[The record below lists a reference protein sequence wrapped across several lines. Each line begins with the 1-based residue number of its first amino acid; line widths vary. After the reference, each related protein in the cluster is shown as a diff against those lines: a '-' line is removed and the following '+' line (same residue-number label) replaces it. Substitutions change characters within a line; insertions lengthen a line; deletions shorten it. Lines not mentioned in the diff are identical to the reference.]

1 MNEEGFRKYLLKNKV
16 EEESVQEYLMLLRE
30 FQEFLRKKQ
39 ISIESTPEGKI
50 IDYTDYLVSKKNEN
64 ILEFLRALIS
74 YSNFI
79 ENYDYIIEIIDIAEA
94 YNAMDNL
101 YLRIGDEFREE
112 IRDEIF
118 SNLDI
123 PPLGVHP
130 DKKPAFT
137 EEIMKRMEAKI
148 GEEKAIK
155 LLAPCLHGR
164 PVEPIKSDR
173 EDFLRLNDIDEF
185 LKLKRTELIER
196 LEKHQKEG
204 TLEYAQYID
213 KDVVEFVKNNP
224 KISPGKREG
233 NKIITTKIPYQ
244 VKRHLATD
252 DEKMKR
258 YYSCYCS
265 WVRGAMKKGEE
276 KEISSNF
283 CHCSAGFIMQ
293 YWEIIFDQPVKV
305 EPVETALT
313 GALMCK
319 FAVDI
324 PEEYQKRKTNT

>member
-1 MNEEGFRKYLLKNKV
+1 MKEEDFRNYLVKNKV
-16 EEESVQEYLMLLRE
+16 GEEGIQEYIVLLKL
-30 FQEFLRKKQ
+30 FQEFLNKEK
-39 ISIESTPEGKI
+39 INIDTIPEGKI
-50 IDYTDYLVSKKNEN
+50 NEYTENLVNNKSERV
-64 ILEFLRALIS
+64 LDFLRALIS
-74 YSNFI
+74 YSNFTK
-79 ENYDYIIEIIDIAEA
+79 NYDYIIEIIDIAEA

-137 EEIMKRMEAKI
+137 EEIMKRMEEKI

-164 PVEPIKSDR
+164 PIEPIKSDR
-173 EDFLRLNDIDEF
+173 EDFLRLKDIDEF
-185 LKLKRTELIER
+185 LKLKRSELIKR

-224 KISPGKREG
+224 SISPGIRKG
-233 NKIITTKIPYQ
+233 NKIIATKIPYQ
-244 VKRHLATD
+244 VKRHLTTD

-276 KEISSNF
+276 KEISTNF

-305 EPVETALT
+305 EPFETALSGSLLCT
-313 GALMCK
+313 
-319 FAVDI
+319 FEIDI
-324 PEEYQKRKTNT
+324 PEEFQK

>member
-1 MNEEGFRKYLLKNKV
+1 MNEEGFRDYLLENKID
-16 EEESVQEYLMLLRE
+16 EKEVQEYFVLLKE
-30 FQEFLRKKQ
+30 FQEFLNKES
-39 ISIESTPEGKI
+39 ISIDSIPEGKI
-50 IDYTDYLVSKKNEN
+50 IEYTEYLVGKENKK
-64 ILEFLRALIS
+64 ILELLRALIS

-79 ENYDYIIEIIDIAEA
+79 ENYDHIIEIIDIAEA

-112 IRDEIF
+112 IREEIF

-123 PPLGVHP
+123 PPLGIHP

-164 PVEPIKSDR
+164 PIEPIKKDR
-173 EDFLRLNDIDEF
+173 EDFYRLNDIDKF
-185 LKLKRTELIER
+185 LSLKRTELIER

-213 KDVVEFVKNNP
+213 KNVVEFVKNNP
-224 KISPGKREG
+224 TISPGKREG

-244 VKRHLATD
+244 VKRHLSTD

-305 EPVETALT
+305 EPVETALS
-313 GALMCK
+313 GALLCT
-319 FAVDI
+319 FEIDI
-324 PEEYQKRKTNT
+324 PEEFQKQQE

>member
-1 MNEEGFRKYLLKNKV
+1 MKENGFKEYLLNNKIEEGIIDKYLG
-16 EEESVQEYLMLLRE
+16 LLGK
-30 FQEFLRKKQ
+30 FSEFLKKEG
-39 ISIESTPEGKI
+39 ISIDSIPEGKI
-50 IDYTDYLVSKKNEN
+50 IVYTENLVNNKNKE
-64 ILEFLRALIS
+64 ILDFLRALIS

-101 YLRIGDEFREE
+101 YLRIGDEFRED
-112 IRDEIF
+112 IRNEIF
-118 SNLDI
+118 KNLEI
-123 PPLGVHP
+123 PSLGMHP

-137 EEIMKRMEAKI
+137 KEIMKRMEAKI
-148 GEEKAIK
+148 GEEKTIK

-164 PVEPIKSDR
+164 PIEPIKKDR
-173 EDFLRLNDIDEF
+173 EDFLRLKDIDEF
-185 LKLKRTELIER
+185 LKLKRNELIKR

-213 KDVVEFVKNNP
+213 KDVVEFIKNNP
-224 KISPGKREG
+224 TISPGIRKG
-233 NKIITTKIPYQ
+233 NKIIATKIPYQ
-244 VKRHLATD
+244 AKRHLTTD
-252 DEKMKR
+252 DEKMKK

-276 KEISSNF
+276 KEISTNF

-305 EPVETALT
+305 EPVETALSGSELCT
-313 GALMCK
+313 
-319 FAVDI
+319 FEIDI
-324 PEEYQKRKTNT
+324 PKDFQK

>member
-1 MNEEGFRKYLLKNKV
+1 MNEEGFRDYLVENKIDEKRVEEYFALLK
-16 EEESVQEYLMLLRE
+16 EL
-30 FQEFLRKKQ
+30 QEFLSKE
-39 ISIESTPEGKI
+39 SINIDSIPEGKI
-50 IDYTDYLVSKKNEN
+50 IEYTEYLVSNKDER
-64 ILEFLRALIS
+64 ILELLRALIS
-74 YSNFI
+74 YSNFK
-79 ENYDYIIEIIDIAEA
+79 EKYDYIVEIIDVAEA

-123 PPLGVHP
+123 PPLGIHP

-164 PVEPIKSDR
+164 PIEPIKKDR
-173 EDFLRLNDIDEF
+173 DDFYRLNDIDNF
-185 LKLKRTELIER
+185 LSLKRTELIER

-224 KISPGKREG
+224 TISPGIREG

-244 VKRHLATD
+244 VKRHLTTD

-305 EPVETALT
+305 EPVETALI
-313 GALMCK
+313 GALLCT
-319 FAVDI
+319 FEIDI
-324 PEEYQKRKTNT
+324 PEEFQK

>member
-1 MNEEGFRKYLLKNKV
+1 MKEEDFGNYLLNNNIG
-16 EEESVQEYLMLLRE
+16 EETIQDYISLLKL
-30 FQEFLRKKQ
+30 FQEFLNKEK
-39 ISIESTPEGKI
+39 ININTIPEGKI
-50 IDYTDYLVSKKNEN
+50 NKYTEHLVGNKSEKV
-64 ILEFLRALIS
+64 LEFLRALIS

-118 SNLDI
+118 SNIDI

-137 EEIMKRMEAKI
+137 EEVMKRMEEKI
-148 GEEKAIK
+148 GEEKTIK

-164 PVEPIKSDR
+164 PIEPIKKDR

-185 LKLKRTELIER
+185 LKLKRSELIER

-213 KDVVEFVKNNP
+213 NDVVEFVKSNP
-224 KISPGKREG
+224 SISPGIRDG
-233 NKIITTKIPYQ
+233 NKIIATKIPYQ
-244 VKRHLATD
+244 VKRHLTTK

-276 KEISSNF
+276 GKISTNF

-293 YWEIIFDQPVKV
+293 YWEIIFDQPVTV
-305 EPVETALT
+305 EPAGTALSGSLLCT
-313 GALMCK
+313 
-319 FAVDI
+319 FEIDI
-324 PEEYQKRKTNT
+324 PEEFQK

>member
-1 MNEEGFRKYLLKNKV
+1 MNEEGFRKYLLENKV
-16 EEESVQEYLMLLRE
+16 EDEILQGYFVLLRE
-30 FQEFLRKKQ
+30 FQEFLSKEG
-39 ISIESTPEGKI
+39 ISVDSLPEGKI
-50 IDYTDYLVSKKNEN
+50 NEYTEYLISNKNEK

-79 ENYDYIIEIIDIAEA
+79 ENYDLIIEIIDIAEA

-101 YLRIGDEFREE
+101 YLRIGDEFRKE

-123 PPLGVHP
+123 PPLGAHP

-148 GEEKAIK
+148 GEEKTIK

-164 PVEPIKSDR
+164 PVEPIKRDR
-173 EDFLRLNDIDEF
+173 EDFLRLDDIDEF
-185 LKLKRTELIER
+185 LKLKRKELIER

-204 TLEYAQYID
+204 TLEYAQYVD
-213 KDVVEFVKNNP
+213 KDVVEFVRNNP
-224 KISPGKREG
+224 TISPGKRDG
-233 NKIITTKIPYQ
+233 NKIIATKIPYQ
-244 VKRHLATD
+244 VKRHLTTD

-276 KEISSNF
+276 KDISSNF

-305 EPVETALT
+305 EPSETALT
-313 GALMCK
+313 GALLCT
-319 FAVDI
+319 FEIDI
-324 PEEYQKRKTNT
+324 PEEFQK

>member
-1 MNEEGFRKYLLKNKV
+1 MNEEGFREYLLENKV
-16 EEESVQEYLMLLRE
+16 EDEVLQGYFVLLRE
-30 FQEFLRKKQ
+30 FQEFLSKEE
-39 ISIESTPEGKI
+39 ISIDSIPEGKI
-50 IDYTDYLVSKKNEN
+50 NEYTEYLVSNKNEN
-64 ILEFLRALIS
+64 ILELLRALIS

-79 ENYDYIIEIIDIAEA
+79 KNYDYIIEIIDVAEA

-118 SNLDI
+118 RNLDI

-137 EEIMKRMEAKI
+137 EEIMKRMEEII
-148 GEEKAIK
+148 GEEKTIK

-164 PVEPIKSDR
+164 PIEPIKKDR

-185 LKLKRTELIER
+185 LKLKRKELIER

-213 KDVVEFVKNNP
+213 KDVIEFVKHNP
-224 KISPGKREG
+224 TISPGIREG

-244 VKRHLATD
+244 VKRHLTTD
-252 DEKMKR
+252 DEKLKR
-258 YYSCYCS
+258 YFSCYCS
-265 WVRGAMKKGEE
+265 WVRGALRKGEE

-313 GALMCK
+313 GSLMCK

-324 PEEYQKRKTNT
+324 PEEFQK